1 MVKGQAVAGRNASL
15 DCLSAISGRPGGRG
29 ITLPEVV
36 LAMFVLASALIPIF
50 GLLTQ
55 DVKDTDT
62 LVSQAFAID
71 RARLVLNTLLDEV
84 PFSDLRAG
92 NPAILVGPRAASLAA
107 LLFPN
112 GAKAGGGFACEGIA
126 TDPRGIH
133 YHIYLRSEPIEDT
146 TVNFTEGEFYFSF
159 YRNPTPEDQP
169 GWATMTAEA
178 TVTEVTHNQPSIY
191 QTGGPTN
198 PGRVLPPYRYL
209 VGPAT
214 TTLWGPEQEFRSGKR
229 VRIDQRQVV
238 QADADGRFCLMQRL
252 LLQIR
257 WNLAMKEY
265 ARPTTS
271 AGRPQRIHV
280 ITYKANLQ

>member
-1 MVKGQAVAGRNASL
+1 MLEIQAGVGRNA
-15 DCLSAISGRPGGRG
+15 RPGLYSPRVVKPGNCG

-84 PFSDLRAG
+84 PFSNLRAG
-92 NPAILVGPRAASLAA
+92 NPAILVGPQAASLAL

-112 GAKAGGGFACEGIA
+112 GAKAGGGYACEGIA

-146 TVNFTEGEFYFSF
+146 TPNFTEGEFYFSF
-159 YRNPTPEDQP
+159 FRNPTPEDQP

-198 PGRVLPPYRYL
+198 PGAVIPPYRYL
-209 VGPAT
+209 AGPAN
-214 TTLWGPEQEFRSGKR
+214 TTLWGPEHDFRTGTR
-229 VRIDQRQVV
+229 VRVDQRQVV

-265 ARPTTS
+265 SRPTTS